1 MADMSFKIASKELK
15 IALIV
20 QSDHPFRLLHLLQ
33 IYGHGFYEL
42 SRALMR
48 KMYTM
53 TSENI
58 RPFERTYSTF
68 SERVGDIHDGEEA
81 SVFAMS

>member
-1 MADMSFKIASKELK
+1 MDDISFKIASKELK
-15 IALIV
+15 IAQIV
-20 QSDHPFRLLHLLQ
+20 QFNQLFRLLHLLQ

-42 SRALMR
+42 GRALMR

-58 RPFERTYSTF
+58 RLFERTYSTF
-68 SERVGDIHDGEEA
+68 RKG
-81 SVFAMS
+81 